1 MAITVE
7 ELLTKLRF
15 RSKIPTGQVGDPII
29 LSTAD
34 DVIASKV
41 LPVLMSQNQSYLK
54 YTDIFAANNINYT
67 YRFPKG
73 AVGGGAVEILRVEG
87 EDNFYNMPIYTDADK
102 GRVRSTTRV
111 PGFILTAGGFEV
123 WPKPS
128 GSFNVEITYLLRP
141 GKLIATSS
149 TALVSAVTTNTIE
162 LSAIPTSLSSASTWD
177 IMRPDGL
184 GERVAVGIVKGSPSG
199 SVYTVTGDLSDVQ
212 AGDRIAPSGYAPFI
226 QIPDE
231 YIDFILDHI
240 TAKLAQHTGDALLL
254 KTALESAKDSLPK
267 ISNTTSPRISEEI
280 QGITI
285 DW

>member
-15 RSKIPTGQVGDPII
+15 RSKNPTGQVGDPAI
-29 LSTAD
+29 LSAAD

-54 YTDIFAANNINYT
+54 FTDVFTATTTNYS

-87 EDNFYNMPIYTDADK
+87 TDNYYNMPIYTDADK

-128 GSFNVEITYLLRP
+128 GSFNVEVTYLLRP

-162 LSAIPTSLSSASTWD
+162 LSAIPTSLSSATSWD

-184 GERVAVGIVKGSPSG
+184 GERVAIGIVKGSPTG
-199 SVYTVTGDLSDVQ
+199 SVYTVTGDLSAVQ

-231 YIDFILDHI
+231 YVDFILDHI

-267 ISNTTSPRISEEI
+267 VSNTTSPRVSEEV
-280 QGITI
+280 QGVTI